1 MPSFGGIQRLIAFLG
16 GREPVERTEQE
27 EPTALDL
34 GHVATLELAG
44 TRRQAPFSR
53 GNNLL
58 RRHGARFASFS
69 VIGGGIFVA
78 GLLIQAGLTSGL
90 RVPSFVSYLV
100 QAVVSVEASYLLNR
114 WFTWKA
120 ARTRFWPSF
129 IRFNLQKVVTVTANL
144 ILYGVLLKLGV
155 EYLLDNILLTIVF
168 TLVNYIGADKLVF
181 LRGSEQLVSVDT
193 SQLPVISG
201 AMPQPRLDRQP
212 VDLSQRAGREMPA
225 VSVVIPVRANEKT
238 IRAAVH
244 SVLGQDYPQLR
255 ELILVGSPG
264 DSTWAALADI
274 DDPRLFIRETETP
287 PGIRDANFKRDLGI
301 RQTSGELVSLV
312 DSDMVLPPDW
322 LSRAVRLLLE
332 SEVDCVAG
340 VMRSVRDD
348 FWGRFVDSNRLG
360 AKTPRAKSAYLVT
373 AEGFGAARLKPPIT
387 ADILFTRKV
396 YEDCPIDSSWSHGS
410 LEDYEWFWRV
420 VKRGHQVLVSDELFG
435 WHHHRASLRDLAR
448 EYRRSARG
456 CAYFIRV
463 HGDSPFA
470 KKRMT
475 QAVVLPGGVFATL
488 LGIAIATYLGDG
500 KFAALGALTFGIAGV
515 ALLCAW
521 EFARSRRLE
530 SLLYPVPALVLGLNY
545 TVSLTAHLMRNA
557 SMSHVASPASS
568 LPVLG
573 EDAPRRH
580 RGISG
585 LRQPLT
591 FILALQAGLS
601 LSLIWA
607 NTAFPDE
614 ADYLWVG
621 KTLIGHAM
629 HGTAWPTT
637 YAHQTL
643 SGLPYFYPVLGAI
656 ANTIGGL
663 AGARILS
670 LVFMLCSTVLVY
682 SSTNRLFDRNTAVAA
697 AALWS
702 VFAPTLQLG
711 AFATYD
717 AMSVM
722 LTALAVWSI
731 IRTVGSRR
739 RGEMVAL
746 SGAVLALA
754 EVTAYSGVI
763 MIPIVVI
770 FAFLIWV
777 PVMGAKQASFCTA
790 WLTGACVV
798 VFCGIMT
805 VGKTWQ
811 GIFTTVLSRQVS
823 PGDASSALH
832 VFDDSWTYS
841 GLIAILALVGVVFA
855 VSEGNRGRSI
865 QVAFFAAIALIIP
878 IAQAH
883 EGTAVS
889 LKKHLAYGAIF
900 AVMAAAYSLG
910 KIARSLPAQRFS
922 IIACCVVALIYPAVN
937 GFQQSQSWY
946 QSWPNEGSLLSKLE
960 PLLKPNSVLAV
971 QLTDGNYLCPY
982 YFADM
987 GNAWENC
994 VRGVTIGTIEQA
1006 KPDIVVIGYQASIS
1020 PPGHLSSDLLLSPD
1034 VSQSDFL
1041 AAINGALGATTG
1053 GEAELPQITKI
1064 LETSGNYRLV
1074 ATGPYNSNQSSA
1086 DYTIWERT
1094 TQQSQK
1100 AVKG

>member
-1 MPSFGGIQRLIAFLG
+1 MAFLG
-16 GREPVERTEQE
+16 RAGALVERTEQE
-27 EPTALDL
+27 LPAGRHPQGARVTDDRTIYS
-34 GHVATLELAG
+34 GPATSAQLAVSLS
-44 TRRQAPFSR
+44 RRD
-53 GNNLL
+53 GLI

-78 GLLIQAGLTSGL
+78 GLLLQAGLTSGL
-90 RVPSFVSYLV
+90 HVPSLASYIT
-100 QAVVSVEASYLLNR
+100 QAVLSVEASYFLNR
-114 WFTWKA
+114 WFTWKE
-120 ARTRFWPSF
+120 ARTPFRSSF
-129 IRFNLQKVVTVTANL
+129 FRFNLQKVVTITANL
-144 ILYGVLLKLGV
+144 ILYAFLLKLGV
-155 EYLLDNILLTIVF
+155 EYLLDNVLLTILF
-168 TLVNYIGADKLVF
+168 TFVNYIGADKLVF
-181 LRGSEQLVSVDT
+181 LRGSGQVIHTATGPLPAVSGPM
-193 SQLPVISG
+193 SERRP
-201 AMPQPRLDRQP
+201 DRQTA
-212 VDLSQRAGREMPA
+212 DLAQPARREMPS
-225 VSVVIPVRANEKT
+225 VSVVIPVRSNEKT
-238 IRAAVH
+238 IRAAVE
-244 SVLGQDYPQLR
+244 SILGQDYPQLG

-264 DSTWAALADI
+264 DSTWAALRDL
-274 DDPRLFIRETETP
+274 DDPRLTIQETEAP

-301 RQTSGELVSLV
+301 RQTSGELVSLI

-322 LSRAVRLLLE
+322 LSRAVQLLLE

-348 FWGRFVDSNRLG
+348 FWGRFVDSNSLG

-373 AEGFGAARLKPPIT
+373 AKGFGAAQFKPPIT
-387 ADILFTRKV
+387 ADILFARRI

-456 CAYFIRV
+456 CAYFIRA
-463 HGDSPFA
+463 HRDSPFA

-475 QAVVLPGGVFATL
+475 QAIVLPVGVFGIL
-488 LGIAIATYLGDG
+488 LGIGVAAYTGHG
-500 KFAALGALTFGIAGV
+500 KFAAVIALAIGVAGV
-515 ALLCAW
+515 ALLSAW

-530 SLLYPVPALVLGLNY
+530 SFLYPVPALVLGLNY
-545 TVSLTAHLMRNA
+545 TASLAAHLMRNA
-557 SMSHVASPASS
+557 PMSQAVPVASE
-568 LPVLG
+568 LPVVS
-573 EDAPRRH
+573 EDAPSRR
-580 RGISG
+580 RGLSG
-585 LRQPLT
+585 LLRPLT

-601 LSLIWA
+601 LSLIWT

-621 KTLIGHAM
+621 KTLIGHAI
-629 HGTAWPTT
+629 HGTSWPTA

-643 SGLPYFYPVLGAI
+643 SGLPYFYPVMGAI

-670 LVFMLCSTVLVY
+670 LVFMLCSTVLMY
-682 SSTNRLFDRNTAVAA
+682 SAANRLFDRNTAVAA

-722 LTALAVWSI
+722 LTTLAVWSV
-731 IRTVGSRR
+731 IRTVDSRR
-739 RGEMVAL
+739 RGEMVAV

-763 MIPIVVI
+763 MIPIVII
-770 FAFLIWV
+770 FALLVWV
-777 PVMGAKQASFCTA
+777 PAMGFRQAVSCTA
-790 WLTGACVV
+790 WLAGACIV

-805 VGKTWQ
+805 VSKDWQ
-811 GIFTTVLSRQVS
+811 GIFTTIFSRQVS
-823 PGDASSALH
+823 AGGASSAFH

-841 GLIAILALVGVVFA
+841 GLIAILALVGIVFA

-865 QVAFFAAIALIIP
+865 QVAFLAAIALIIP
-878 IAQAH
+878 VAQAN

-900 AVMAAAYSLG
+900 AVMAAAYSLA
-910 KIARSLPAQRFS
+910 KIARSLPAQRVS
-922 IIACCVVALIYPAVN
+922 VIACCAVAIIYPAVN

-960 PLLKPNSVLAV
+960 PMLKSNSVLAV
-971 QLTDGNYLCPY
+971 ELTDGNYLCPY
-982 YFADM
+982 YFAGM
-987 GNAWENC
+987 GNSWENC
-994 VRGVTIGTIEQA
+994 VRGVTIGTVEQA
-1006 KPDIVVIGYQASIS
+1006 RPNIIVIGYLASIT
-1020 PPGHLSSDLLLSPD
+1020 PPGGLPSDLLLSPS

-1041 AAINGALGATTG
+1041 GAINTAATTG
-1053 GEAELPQITKI
+1053 GNAELPQITKI
-1064 LETSGNYRLV
+1064 LETSGEYRLV
-1074 ATGPYNSNQSSA
+1074 STGPYNSNQSSG
-1086 DYTIWERT
+1086 DYTIWERA
-1094 TQQSQK
+1094 TQQTHK
-1100 AVKG
+1100 AVER